1 MRESLYEVYFSK
13 TQEVLTA
20 AHTVAH
26 STAYCEA
33 CVGVPLL
40 SSRPYAVPILAM
52 EYPSST
58 TLCTA
63 NRYSH
68 RLVIPTLQ
76 VSNSIRSLRGMA
88 EENQKRENQRKIREQ
103 MDGASGKEMRHD
115 QRNVEVK

>member
-1 MRESLYEVYFSK
+1 
-13 TQEVLTA
+13 
-20 AHTVAH
+20 
-26 STAYCEA
+26 
-33 CVGVPLL
+33 
-40 SSRPYAVPILAM
+40 M